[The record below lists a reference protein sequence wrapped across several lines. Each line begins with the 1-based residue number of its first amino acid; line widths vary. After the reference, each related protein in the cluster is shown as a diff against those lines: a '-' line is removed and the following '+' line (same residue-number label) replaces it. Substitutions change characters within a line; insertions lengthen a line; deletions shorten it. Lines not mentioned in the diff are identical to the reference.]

1 MHTMDVRLP
10 CHASF
15 CFREFDFLRPTST
28 KKYVNFTG
36 TMTIVKRLLS
46 RLTHRLYDIPVLVLM
61 PHSRCNCRCV
71 MCDIWKANHE
81 KKELS
86 TEWLQR
92 NSEAFERLGVREVVL
107 SGGEALMHSNLW
119 NFCKVLRERR
129 MRVVILSTGLL
140 LEKYAP
146 EIVANLNEVIISLDG
161 SREVHDR
168 IRNIPRGFEK
178 ISLGVGAIK
187 KINPSFRITARS
199 VVQRENCFDF
209 MNTVRA
215 ARAMG
220 LDAISF
226 LAADVSTSAFNR
238 QEGWSGKRVS
248 EVALSADEAQA
259 FERLLK
265 ESFVVLK
272 KDYDTG
278 FIVEN
283 PEKIMRIANYY
294 NAINGNGSFP
304 QPVCNAPWVSA
315 VIESDGSVMP
325 CFFHKPYGNIYENDF
340 AAIINSEA
348 AIKFRKSLNVK
359 EDPVCRKCVC
369 SLKL

>member
-1 MHTMDVRLP
+1 M
-10 CHASF
+10 
-15 CFREFDFLRPTST
+15 
-28 KKYVNFTG
+28 
-36 TMTIVKRLLS
+36 
-46 RLTHRLYDIPVLVLM
+46 LM

-81 KKELS
+81 KRELS
-86 TEWLQR
+86 VEWLEKHAD
-92 NSEAFERLGVREVVL
+92 SFEALGVREVVL

-119 NFCKVLRERR
+119 NFCAVLRRKKMR
-129 MRVVILSTGLL
+129 MVILSTGLL
-140 LEKYAP
+140 LEKNAAK
-146 EIVANLNEVIISLDG
+146 IIANLDEVIVSLDG
-161 SREVHDR
+161 SAETHDR
-168 IRNIPRGFEK
+168 IRNIPHGFEK
-178 ISLGVGAIK
+178 ISRGVGAIK
-187 KINPSFRITARS
+187 KIDPSFRITARS
-199 VVQRENCFDF
+199 VVQRENYSDF
-209 MNTVRA
+209 ANTIRA
-215 ARAMG
+215 AKAMG

-226 LAADVSTSAFNR
+226 LAADVSTVAFNR
-238 QEGWSGKRVS
+238 YEGWSGERVS
-248 EVALSADEAQA
+248 EVALSAEEARD
-259 FERLLK
+259 FERLLR

-272 KDYDTG
+272 EDYDTG
-278 FIVEN
+278 FIVES

-340 AAIINSEA
+340 AAIINSEG